1 MNGAEQWPLHP
12 PSPHAQYLTSQA
24 HTRTRGSGTPGT
36 QPGSSKPIVGALVRP
51 EVCYQQEDTGF
62 QVKGCG
68 VSGAVGLKEGGDAVV
83 KCVTFSS
90 TLQKQ
95 DVGKTFKISNITRQ
109 LLELKSFQ
117 ISP

>member
-1 MNGAEQWPLHP
+1 MDGAGHWPPRP
-12 PSPHAQYLTSQA
+12 PSPHAQYPTSRA

-36 QPGSSKPIVGALVRP
+36 RPGSSKPIVGALVRP
-51 EVCYQQEDTGF
+51 EVCYQREDAGF
-62 QVKGCG
+62 QVEGRG
-68 VSGAVGLKEGGDAVV
+68 VSGAVGLEEGGDAVV

-90 TLQKQ
+90 TLQKR
-95 DVGKTFKISNITRQ
+95 DVGKTFEISNITRQ